1 MYLQMCLM
9 KENMKI
15 LQDRL
20 LRETVSL
27 LSGQGFKGI
36 GRQSVAILPQAFLL
50 SFSPVMFS
58 CLN

>member
-1 MYLQMCLM
+1 MYLQMCSM
-9 KENMKI
+9 KENMKM

-20 LRETVSL
+20 LKETVSL
-27 LSGQGFKGI
+27 LSGQGFMGI
-36 GRQSVAILPQAFLL
+36 GRQSVAILL